1 MYYINHHNSLN
12 VHILTGCD
20 NININCSR
28 GSHCKIDETVHQA
41 YCEAS
46 CDLNNGG
53 CADDEVCSLLQPVTC
68 EDAPCPFDVQC
79 TGEFNYYTSEV
90 CLCIHIY
97 AYI

>member
-1 MYYINHHNSLN
+1 MLIY
-12 VHILTGCD
+12 TGCD

-28 GSHCKIDETVHQA
+28 GTHCKVDETVHQA

-68 EDAPCPFDVQC
+68 EDAPCAFDVQC
-79 TGEFNYYTSEV
+79 TCELYMYKAQFVYY
-90 CLCIHIY
+90 CMICISGVHTICT
-97 AYI
+97 

>member
-1 MYYINHHNSLN
+1 MLIY
-12 VHILTGCD
+12 TGCD

-28 GSHCKIDETVHQA
+28 GTHCKVDETVHQA

-68 EDAPCPFDVQC
+68 EDVPCPSDVQC
-79 TGEFNYYTSEV
+79 TCELYMYTTHVQFVYYCMIYMMISGVHTV
-90 CLCIHIY
+90 CT
-97 AYI
+97 